1 MDWIC
6 IGVALVGTC
15 YILGF
20 GVFLLKRRRNAKPKQ
35 MRHSIDVHGEEKS
48 ARNALNLEAVGSVS
62 GITPMGPEAS
72 ADNGSSSVE
81 MMNQSMEYD
90 VITPNMITPMMP
102 KGDEQNNIYEIE
114 QNAYDEGMDGSY
126 MDENEDD
133 DGDILTG
140 VNTLKFDDQAK
151 HKKSVDVDD
160 ILLEV
165 ESMEQTPSRTPGPI
179 VAEDEFVIGDDNE
192 IDDVDC

>member
-35 MRHSIDVHGEEKS
+35 LRHSIDVHEEAKS

-81 MMNQSMEYD
+81 MMNQSMEDD

-102 KGDEQNNIYEIE
+102 KDDEQNNIYEIE
-114 QNAYDEGMDGSY
+114 QNGYDEGMEDGSY
-126 MDENEDD
+126 MNENEDD
-133 DGDILTG
+133 DGDIL
-140 VNTLKFDDQAK
+140 
-151 HKKSVDVDD
+151 
-160 ILLEV
+160 
-165 ESMEQTPSRTPGPI
+165 
-179 VAEDEFVIGDDNE
+179 
-192 IDDVDC
+192 